1 MADHADPPT
10 RVVVADDHPLMRAG
24 IRSVLERIPG
34 IAIVGEAESGKAV
47 LALIEEHRP
56 DVAFV
61 DISMGEMNGLDVAT
75 SVAKDYPV
83 TKVIVISMH
92 AHEGYVEQALRA
104 GASGYLLKDSAIPD
118 LQLALDAARRGD
130 TYLSPAISRAVVRG
144 FLDRA
149 SIAERADGGKLTPRQ
164 REILTLVARGQSTK
178 QIARALTL
186 STKTVESHRA
196 QIMQRLDIHDVAG
209 LVKYAL
215 KIGLVPPVG

>member
-1 MADHADPPT
+1 M
-10 RVVVADDHPLMRAG
+10 RVVFADDHPLMRAG

-34 IAIVGEAESGKAV
+34 IAIVGEAESGQAV

-75 SVAKDYPV
+75 SVAKDYPQ

-104 GASGYLLKDSAIPD
+104 GASGYLLKDSAMSE
-118 LQLALDAARRGD
+118 LQLALDAARRGG
-130 TYLSPAISRAVVRG
+130 TYLSPAVSRAVVSG
-144 FLDRA
+144 FLDHA
-149 SIAERADGGKLTPRQ
+149 SGGQRADGGKLTPRQ
-164 REILTLVARGQSTK
+164 REILTLVAHGQSTK
-178 QIARALTL
+178 QIARALKL
-186 STKTVESHRA
+186 SAKTVESHRA
-196 QIMQRLDIHDVAG
+196 QIMQRLDIHDIAG

-215 KIGLVPPVG
+215 KMGFVPPVD